1 MRTSGSLKFGT
12 NGTIRGAMKTAP
24 SQEQKKGPY
33 NHWLPSLHWSSIMPQ
48 DVNFL
53 LFQAR
58 KQEVYSVNFAIDTCV
73 KHTVM
78 VVTGIK
84 YGLERSEGRHKRCP
98 IQRENLSQ
106 LTLGEVSKLKKIYS
120 NFILTFTHSII
131 KKQTNKQTK
140 NTKLPVPDSSEDH

>member
-1 MRTSGSLKFGT
+1 MKQGEMRTSGSLKFGT
-12 NGTIRGAMKTAP
+12 NGTIRGAMKNAP

-58 KQEVYSVNFAIDTCV
+58 KQEVYSVNFCHRHLCEAYSHGSDWNKIWAREIQGKAQKV
-73 KHTVM
+73 SH
-78 VVTGIK
+78 IK
-84 YGLERSEGRHKRCP
+84 GK
-98 IQRENLSQ
+98 
-106 LTLGEVSKLKKIYS
+106 SKLTHSRRSKQIKKIYS

-131 KKQTNKQTK
+131 KKQTNKKHQT
-140 NTKLPVPDSSEDH
+140 SSPRLQ